1 MKQEIEQEQQASRPE
16 SRAAIFVDY
25 ENLYNHLNHLLPES
39 ERPSIYI
46 SEILEE
52 LQRYLA
58 GPDQRETAILAAYA
72 DFDSMP
78 RGRDLQ
84 RSLYLL
90 GGEPQFVPAGL
101 QPNASEIQLCVDA
114 MDALNARPEIRTFAI
129 VTGDRAYL
137 PLVQQFRRRG
147 RGAFVATLS
156 PPSSPD
162 ELPPAEDDF
171 FLDARNLLS
180 ESARQKLD
188 AKKPAGSDQRKK
200 ASPKAPSRKK
210 VAPKELDAGPPLHTL
225 EIIEE
230 YFGQYDEVYLTPL
243 LRKLSDLLG
252 SSADPKSIISKLE
265 DAGAVWLEKRPGSP
279 YDYTVL
285 IVNEQHP
292 DVQALHERFYGSIPE
307 EASPYAA
314 PEEDGAYESDVP
326 EAAATAEEEERS
338 ENGVT
343 SPGGDDRARP
353 QGAETSEFEGNYVN
367 PSENPDHQ
375 AGKPYT

>member
-25 ENLYNHLNHLLPES
+25 ENLYNHLKRLLPES

-52 LQRYLA
+52 LQHYLA
-58 GPDQRETAILAAYA
+58 GSDQRETAILAAYA
-72 DFDSMP
+72 DFGSLP

-84 RSLYLL
+84 RALYLL
-90 GGEPQFVPAGL
+90 GAEPQFVPADL

-114 MDALNARPEIRTFAI
+114 MDALNTRPEIRTFAI

-137 PLVQQFRRRG
+137 PLVQQFRRHG
-147 RGAFVATLS
+147 RGAFVATLT

-171 FLDARNLLS
+171 FLNARNLLS

-188 AKKPAGSDQRKK
+188 AKKPAGSDQQE
-200 ASPKAPSRKK
+200 ASPKTPSRTK
-210 VAPKELDAGPPLHTL
+210 VPTKELDAGPPLHTL
-225 EIIEE
+225 EVIEE

-243 LRKLSDLLG
+243 LRKLSELLG
-252 SSADPKSIISKLE
+252 SSSDPKSIISELE
-265 DAGAVWLEKRPGSP
+265 GAGAVRLEKRPGSP

-292 DVQALHERFYGSIPE
+292 EVQALHERFYGSIPE
-307 EASPYAA
+307 EAPPYVEPGEDEACEPDA
-314 PEEDGAYESDVP
+314 P
-326 EAAATAEEEERS
+326 AEEEEKS
-338 ENGVT
+338 EDGVKT
-343 SPGGDDRARP
+343 PREDDRATP
-353 QGAETSEFEGNYVN
+353 QDAETSEFEGNYMN
-367 PSENPDHQ
+367 RSAKPDHQ
-375 AGKPYT
+375 AGNPYT